1 MNRAATSW
9 RQARRGLYLATV
21 GLVIG
26 AAPSAGAEINDVS
39 WLSGCWASDGGEPG
53 SGEQWT
59 SPAGG
64 SMFAVSRT
72 VRNNKTVAFEFLRII
87 ETENGGLLYI
97 ALPSGQTLTTFVM
110 ISLSA
115 DEVVFE
121 NPDHD
126 FPQRV
131 AYQRPSA
138 DRLVGRIEGAIN
150 GGRRRIEFPM
160 TAVDCASGAAEK

>member
-1 MNRAATSW
+1 MNRARISW
-9 RQARRGLYLATV
+9 PQALRGLCLATV
-21 GLVIG
+21 GLLVG
-26 AAPSAGAEINDVS
+26 TASAGTEISDVR
-39 WLSGCWASDGGEPG
+39 WLSGCWAIDGGQPG

-72 VRNNKTVAFEFLRII
+72 VRNSKTTAFEFLRII
-87 ETENGGLLYI
+87 ETEEGGLLYI

-110 ISLSA
+110 ISISA
-115 DEVVFE
+115 NEVVFE

-131 AYQRPSA
+131 AYLRPSA
-138 DRLVGRIEGAIN
+138 ERLIGRIEGEIN
-150 GGRRRIEFPM
+150 GQERRIEFPM
-160 TAVDCASGAAEK
+160 SAVDCASSAAEK

>member
-1 MNRAATSW
+1 MNRARISW
-9 RQARRGLYLATV
+9 QQARRGLYLATI
-21 GLVIG
+21 GLL
-26 AAPSAGAEINDVS
+26 AGTASTGTEINDVS
-39 WLSGCWASDGGEPG
+39 WLSGCWASDGGDPG

-59 SPAGG
+59 SPAGAT
-64 SMFAVSRT
+64 MFAVSRT
-72 VRNNKTVAFEFLRII
+72 VRNNKTTAFEFLRII
-87 ETENGGLLYI
+87 ETEDGGLLYI

-110 ISLSA
+110 ISISA

-138 DRLVGRIEGAIN
+138 DRLVGRIEGVIN
-150 GGRRRIEFPM
+150 GQERRIEFPM
-160 TAVDCASGAAEK
+160 TAVDCASSAAEK

>member
-1 MNRAATSW
+1 MNRGKISL
-9 RQARRGLYLATV
+9 RQARRGLCLATV
-21 GLVIG
+21 GLLAG
-26 AAPSAGAEINDVS
+26 TASAAAEIDDVS

-64 SMFAVSRT
+64 SMLAISRT
-72 VRNNKTVAFEFLRII
+72 VRNNKTTAFEFVRII
-87 ETENGGLLYI
+87 ETEDGSLLYI

-110 ISLSA
+110 ISISA

-131 AYQRPSA
+131 AYQRPSV
-138 DRLVGRIEGAIN
+138 DTLVGRIEGEIN
-150 GGRRRIEFPM
+150 GQLRRIEFPM
-160 TAVDCASGAAEK
+160 TAIDCASQSAEK

>member
-1 MNRAATSW
+1 MNRATISL
-9 RQARRGLYLATV
+9 RQARRGLCLAT
-21 GLVIG
+21 IG
-26 AAPSAGAEINDVS
+26 VLAGTASAAAEISDVS

-72 VRNNKTVAFEFLRII
+72 VRNNKTAAFEFLRII
-87 ETENGGLLYI
+87 ETEDGGLLYI

-110 ISLSA
+110 ISISA

-138 DRLVGRIEGAIN
+138 DRLVGRIEGTIN
-150 GGRRRIEFPM
+150 DQQRRIEFPM
-160 TAVDCASGAAEK
+160 TAVDCASSAAEQ

>member
-1 MNRAATSW
+1 MNRATIASRNT
-9 RQARRGLYLATV
+9 RRSLYLATV
-21 GLVIG
+21 GLL
-26 AAPSAGAEINDVS
+26 ASTLSAGAEINDVS
-39 WLSGCWASDGGEPG
+39 WLGGCWASDGGEPG

-64 SMFAVSRT
+64 SMLAVSRT
-72 VRNNKTVAFEFLRII
+72 VRNNKTMAFEFLRII
-87 ETENGGLLYI
+87 ETDDGGLLYI

-110 ISLSA
+110 ISISP

-131 AYQRPSA
+131 AYSRVSN
-138 DRLVGRIEGAIN
+138 DRLVGRIEGEIN
-150 GGRRRIEFPM
+150 GQPRRIEYPM
-160 TAVDCASGAAEK
+160 TAVDCALHSAEK

>member
-1 MNRAATSW
+1 MNSATISW
-9 RQARRGLYLATV
+9 RQARRGLYLTTV
-21 GLVIG
+21 GLLVG
-26 AAPSAGAEINDVS
+26 TAPSPAAEISDVS

-64 SMFAVSRT
+64 SMLAVSRT
-72 VRNNKTVAFEFLRII
+72 VRNNKTTAFEFVRIV
-87 ETENGGLLYI
+87 ETEDGGLLYI

-110 ISLSA
+110 VSLSA

-131 AYQRPSA
+131 AYQRLSA
-138 DRLVGRIEGAIN
+138 DRLVGRIEGTNN
-150 GGRRRIEFPM
+150 GEQRRIEFPM
-160 TAVDCASGAAEK
+160 TAVDCASSAAE

>member
-1 MNRAATSW
+1 MNRAWISW
-9 RQARRGLYLATV
+9 QKCLRGASLAAFFLP
-21 GLVIG
+21 GG
-26 AAPSAGAEINDVS
+26 AAASGAEIGDVS
-39 WLSGCWASDGGEPG
+39 WLSGCWASDGAEPG

-59 SPAGG
+59 MPAGG

-72 VRNNKTVAFEFLRII
+72 VRGGKTTAFEFLRII
-87 ETENGGLLYI
+87 ETEDGGLLYI

-110 ISLSA
+110 ISISP

-131 AYQRPSA
+131 AYRRAAGQ
-138 DRLVGRIEGAIN
+138 LVGRIEGTIN
-150 GGRRRIEFPM
+150 GQDRRIEFPM
-160 TAVDCASGAAEK
+160 TAVDCTSSVHGK

>member
-1 MNRAATSW
+1 MNRAWISW
-9 RQARRGLYLATV
+9 RKRLRGASLAAFV
-21 GLVIG
+21 LLGG
-26 AAPSAGAEINDVS
+26 AAASGTEIGDVS
-39 WLSGCWASDGGEPG
+39 WLSGCWASDSAEPG

-59 SPAGG
+59 MPAGG

-72 VRNNKTVAFEFLRII
+72 VRGGKTTAFEFLRII
-87 ETENGGLLYI
+87 ETEDGGLLYI

-110 ISLSA
+110 ISISP

-131 AYQRPSA
+131 AYRRSVQQ
-138 DRLVGRIEGAIN
+138 LVGRIEGTIN
-150 GGRRRIEFPM
+150 GQDRTIEFPM
-160 TAVDCASGAAEK
+160 TAVDCASSVHEK